1 MANLQIRNVPSG
13 LHERLRRYA
22 REDNRSMSDI
32 VLAAIRRELDMREW
46 QESLAQAPKTNLG
59 VPAAVLLHEERASY
73 EAELE

>member
-46 QESLAQAPKTNLG
+46 QKRLAQDPPTDLG
-59 VPAAVLLHEERASY
+59 VPAAVLLHEERSLY
-73 EAELE
+73 EAETE